1 MLYNG
6 RSERIKYLKD
16 EIRLIQ
22 RITKINIKNINE
34 DINIIKTTN
43 SPSENEI
50 EDTLTHLLRCIQLG
64 YGKKEFLDLNNFYS
78 KINKKNSDEYLEIYD
93 IAIKD

>member
-1 MLYNG
+1 MLYKDCSEKM
-6 RSERIKYLKD
+6 RSLKD
-16 EIRLIQ
+16 EVRLVKN
-22 RITKINIKNINE
+22 ITKINLKNLI
-34 DINIIKTTN
+34 DQINIIKTTN
-43 SPSENEI
+43 TVPENEI